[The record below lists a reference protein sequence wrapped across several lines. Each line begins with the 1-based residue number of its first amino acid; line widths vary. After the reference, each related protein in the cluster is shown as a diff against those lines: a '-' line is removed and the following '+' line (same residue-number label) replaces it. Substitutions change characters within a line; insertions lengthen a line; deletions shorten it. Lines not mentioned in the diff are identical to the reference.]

1 MKIKSKKIAYYPNKS
16 NTLNPQLAD
25 IDTFLTHVKTGKW
38 EDKIHAL
45 RTAITPQAEET
56 LKNALPCVT
65 ISGIFAERSD
75 ATIQTHST
83 YVAIDVDKQPHLEM
97 SYPALRDLLGADPMV
112 YAAFLSS
119 RGKGLCLIVK
129 VDPKAHR
136 EAYGWMSL
144 HFYKRYNI
152 NTDPSCI
159 NLSRIRFVSW
169 DPDLIINENA
179 IPCPATPAPRK
190 EKKQAK
196 PYIHSHKE
204 FDRIIE
210 EVINRQIDLT
220 KTYQDW
226 LFCGFSILSKY
237 EENAARTYFHQIS
250 EIHPEYDYDKC
261 EQKFDNLLQTTQNEI
276 PIDWFYNHI
285 EKKGLKAYS
294 KEMEASIIFSVFSD
308 STDEDSQ
315 NPAQPPIDKQIARQV
330 LDEMPLVTKIKYF
343 LKSKNAEYTHNE
355 FTDELTA
362 GETPVTDR
370 LLNSFYVECREKVD
384 DKTQFDLVRRILQSD
399 FTRTFHP
406 FKDFIS
412 HCEQT
417 YTPEQAKGH
426 IDKIIAA
433 LTSETRYA
441 DLFIKK
447 WLVAMVASAFG
458 NMSELV
464 LVFCGPQGTGKTE
477 WFRRILPQTLSR
489 YRATLNWSGDK
500 DEIIRMS
507 RNLIML
513 DDEMGGKS
521 QREEKQI
528 KKVSSIDKEQQRA
541 AYKAIDEMFKR
552 HAIFC
557 GTTNDEWILS
567 DPSGNRRFLPFYI
580 SAMDHNLFNQV
591 DKELLFYELYLEWQA
606 GHAITL
612 SIEDKKKLDE
622 ISIRFEKPHLEEELI
637 ARHLSHPEP
646 DQTGEYLTATDIM
659 IYLKGNAAGMMI
671 KLEKIGAAL
680 QKAGFIRKQKRM
692 QGKLPWVYHVIKQS
706 NDFKEEI
713 PEDIL

>member
-1 MKIKSKKIAYYPNKS
+1 MKVKSKKIAYYNTKS
-16 NTLNPQLAD
+16 DTKNPQLTD
-25 IDTFLTHVKTGKW
+25 LDSFLQNVKTGQW

-45 RTAITPQAEET
+45 RTAKDTAQEEK

-65 ISGIFAERSD
+65 VSGIFIERTD
-75 ATIQTHST
+75 ATLQTHST
-83 YVAIDVDKQPHLEM
+83 YIAIDVDKQPQLTTT
-97 SYPALRDLLGADPMV
+97 YPQLRDLLATDPMV

-129 VDPKAHR
+129 VDPRAHR
-136 EAYGWMSL
+136 EAYLWMSL

-152 NTDPSCI
+152 NTDPSCV
-159 NLSRIRFVSW
+159 NLSRIRFVSY

-179 IPCPATPAPRK
+179 IACPATPAPK
-190 EKKQAK
+190 SEHKQAK
-196 PYIHSHKE
+196 PFQHFDHE
-204 FDRIIE
+204 FERIIA
-210 EVINRQIDLT
+210 EVTAKKIDLT
-220 KTYQDW
+220 KTYHDW
-226 LFCGFSILSKY
+226 LFCGLSIISQY
-237 EENAARTYFHQIS
+237 EEDVARQYFHQIS
-250 EIHPEYDYDKC
+250 EIYSDYDYDKTD
-261 EQKFDNLLQTTQNEI
+261 QKFDNLLTSTRGEV

-294 KEMEASIIFSVFSD
+294 KDTEAKMVFQAISD
-308 STDEDSQ
+308 PTSDEPAD
-315 NPAQPPIDKQIARQV
+315 PAQTPIDKDIARRV

-343 LKSKNAEYTHNE
+343 LKSKHAEYIHNE

-362 GETPVTDR
+362 GGNPVTDR
-370 LLNSFYVECREKVD
+370 VLNSFYVECREKID

-399 FTRTFHP
+399 FTKTFHP
-406 FKDFIS
+406 FKDFIA

-426 IDKIIAA
+426 IDKIISA
-433 LTSETRYA
+433 LTSDTRYA

-507 RNLIML
+507 RNLIMI

-580 SAMDHNLFNQV
+580 SAMNHELFNAV

-606 GHAITL
+606 GHPITL

-622 ISIRFEKPHLEEELI
+622 ISSRFEKPHLEEELI
-637 ARHLSHPEP
+637 GRFLSLPAEGSK
-646 DQTGEYLTATDIM
+646 GEYLTATDLM
-659 IYLKGNAAGMMI
+659 MYLKGCAPGMMI
-671 KLEKIGAAL
+671 KVEKLGAAL

-692 QGKLPWVYHVIKQS
+692 NGGLPWVYQVVKQS
-706 NDFKEEI
+706 DFTEQQD
-713 PEDIL
+713 DIL

>member
-1 MKIKSKKIAYYPNKS
+1 MKIKSKKIAFYNSKS
-16 NTLNPQLAD
+16 DTKNPQLSD
-25 IDTFLTHVKTGKW
+25 IDSFLENIKNGQW

-45 RTAITPQAEET
+45 RTAQDADQEEK

-65 ISGIFAERSD
+65 ISGVFAERSD

-83 YVAIDVDKQPHLEM
+83 YIAIDVDKQPQLTM
-97 SYPALRDLLGADPMV
+97 TYPQLRDLLATDPMV

-136 EAYGWMSL
+136 EAYAWMSL
-144 HFYKRYNI
+144 HFYKRYDI
-152 NTDPSCI
+152 NTDPSCV
-159 NLSRIRFVSW
+159 NLSRIRFVSH
-169 DPDLIINENA
+169 DPDLRINENA
-179 IPCPATPAPRK
+179 IPCPATPTPKSQKK
-190 EKKQAK
+190 EAKKFQ
-196 PYIHSHKE
+196 HFDHE
-204 FDRIIE
+204 FERILD
-210 EVINRQIDLT
+210 EVTIKQIDLT
-220 KTYQDW
+220 KTYNDW
-226 LFCGFSILSKY
+226 LFCGLAILSKY
-237 EENAARTYFHQIS
+237 EEEPARVYFHRIS
-250 EIHPEYDYDKC
+250 EIHPDYDYDKTD
-261 EQKFDNLLQTTQNEI
+261 QKFDNLLNSTRGEV

-294 KEMEASIIFSVFSD
+294 KETEAKMVFDVISG
-308 STDEDSQ
+308 SETEDPE
-315 NPAQPPIDKQIARQV
+315 NPAQTPIDKDIARQV

-343 LKSKNAEYTHNE
+343 LKSKHTEYIHNE

-362 GETPVTDR
+362 GDNPVTDR
-370 LLNSFYVECREKVD
+370 ILNSFYVECREKID
-384 DKTQFDLVRRILQSD
+384 DKTQFDLLKRILQSD
-399 FTRTFHP
+399 FTKTFHP
-406 FKDFIS
+406 FKDFIN
-412 HCEQT
+412 HCET
-417 YTPEQAKGH
+417 EYTPEQAKGH
-426 IDKIIAA
+426 IDRIIAA
-433 LTSETRYA
+433 LTSDTKYA

-477 WFRRILPQTLSR
+477 WFRRILPAVLSR

-507 RNLIML
+507 RNLIMI

-580 SAMDHNLFNQV
+580 SAMDHALFNAV
-591 DKELLFYELYLEWQA
+591 DKELLFYELYLEWQS
-606 GHAITL
+606 GYPITL

-622 ISIRFEKPHLEEELI
+622 ISSRFEKPHLEEELI
-637 ARHLSHPEP
+637 GRFLSAPAEDKP
-646 DQTGEYLTATDIM
+646 GEYLTATDLM
-659 IYLKGNAAGMMI
+659 MYLKSAAPGMMI
-671 KLEKIGAAL
+671 KLEKLGAAL
-680 QKAGFIRKQKRM
+680 QKAGFMRKQKRM
-692 QGKLPWVYHVIKQS
+692 NGKLPWVYHVVKQS
-706 NDFKEEI
+706 DFTEQ
-713 PEDIL
+713 PEDSIL